1 MCREGTSREKRL
13 QRDASV
19 TVEQTGFPTHET
31 KTNRKVLPLFVFT
44 GLRRHLIDDTRLIR
58 AAHQHDD
65 VLEGG
70 LKNGKW
76 VRTNGT

>member
-1 MCREGTSREKRL
+1 MCREGTTREKRL

-44 GLRRHLIDDTRLIR
+44 GLRRHLIDETRLIL